1 MKQLL
6 KSFDVEDRLNKNRHL
21 LNTARIDS
29 VDAVI
34 GWRIRKGQ
42 IDAGSAISETGFL
55 KTKLLK
61 VL

>member
-34 GWRIRKGQ
+34 G
-42 IDAGSAISETGFL
+42 
-55 KTKLLK
+55 
-61 VL
+61 